1 MTRGADAAQS
11 RSRCVGFTTLLAA
24 LCLLGLATSQAV
36 AQGFPNQTPTEPTTT
51 TVATAPAPP
60 PPAPD
65 PKPAPKPDPKPAR
78 PKQIV
83 VRPKAPP
90 PPPPPPIERAAHRPV
105 ATTSLSPTAPPN
117 ARTSHRRA
125 VPPRRPA
132 TSTAVRPP
140 REPRRAS
147 AVRAPRDRPS
157 VRRRKAAVPN
167 RSKPAASDPALD
179 LALTSVPASALPKSQ
194 GSTKP
199 AIPHVLLL
207 LCLGIVLLGIVL
219 LLGAS
224 LASARRGPLP
234 EFAEPLHAH
243 RRDLATAGLGAIAF
257 AFLCL
262 NAAVLL

>member
-1 MTRGADAAQS
+1 MSRGADAAQS
-11 RSRCVGFTTLLAA
+11 RSRYVGFTTLLSA

-36 AQGFPNQTPTEPTTT
+36 AQGFPQQTEPTTT

-83 VRPKAPP
+83 RPKAPP
-90 PPPPPPIERAAHRPV
+90 SPPPPPIERAARRPV
-105 ATTSLSPTAPPN
+105 ATTALSPTAPPK
-117 ARTSHRRA
+117 ARTTHRRA

-140 REPRRAS
+140 REPRHAS

-179 LALTSVPASALPKSQ
+179 LALTSVAASALPKSQ

-243 RRDLATAGLGAIAF
+243 RRDLATAGLGAIAL